1 MAREASDVS
10 TSFSPGAVPGRGGFS
25 ARFQGAS
32 LWDLV
37 QMECLARS
45 RAAVRIQSASGQ
57 SGLMFFDSGR
67 IVHAQ
72 TARAIGELAAME
84 ILAWESGSFDTCDAA
99 WPRTL
104 TITTSAEGLLLL
116 AAKSRDD
123 SGASNLVAFPA
134 RATGSAGSTPVIDM
148 AAEAASSEEAEA
160 YLLVDDQDWEMEVT
174 IPGSNNEP
182 PARQPTPPRRA
193 TGEEVGFP
201 VEVLVAADGTILEA
215 ADDDLADA
223 VAYAGRLS
231 SLIGELLGL
240 DGFRALECA
249 SKEERLIMYTGRDGG
264 LVAGRLP
271 AGTEVAAVR
280 DWLGL

>member
-1 MAREASDVS
+1 
-10 TSFSPGAVPGRGGFS
+10 
-25 ARFQGAS
+25 
-32 LWDLV
+32 
-37 QMECLARS
+37 
-45 RAAVRIQSASGQ
+45 
-57 SGLMFFDSGR
+57 MFFDGGR

-72 TARAIGELAAME
+72 TARAVGELAALE

-104 TITTSAEGLLLL
+104 TIATSAEGLLLL

-134 RATGSAGSTPVIDM
+134 RSVGSVGSTPVVDM
-148 AAEAASSEEAEA
+148 ADEGTSSEEAEA
-160 YLLVDDQDWEMEVT
+160 YLLVDDQDWEKEVT
-174 IPGSNNEP
+174 IPGSNDEP
-182 PARQPTPPRRA
+182 PSDPPSAPRRV
-193 TGEEVGFP
+193 TSEEIVFP
-201 VEVLVAADGTILEA
+201 IAVRVASDGTILEA

-240 DGFRALECA
+240 DGFCALECA
-249 SKEERLIMYTGRDGG
+249 SKEERLIMYTAQDGG

-271 AGTEVAAVR
+271 AGMEVAAVR